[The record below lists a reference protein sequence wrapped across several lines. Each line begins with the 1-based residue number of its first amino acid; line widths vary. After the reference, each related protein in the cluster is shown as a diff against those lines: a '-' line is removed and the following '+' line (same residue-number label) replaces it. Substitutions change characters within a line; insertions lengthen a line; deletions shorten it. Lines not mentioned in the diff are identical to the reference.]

1 MNLCSRVK
9 EFHLRCTYARLRWK
23 VHKLSLSQT
32 AVEAMRL
39 KLLLHELLM
48 RKTRENSESFPFDE
62 PWCNFGIINRV
73 ENRRRKLFHQENHTK
88 VQRIRS
94 SLNVTASLNSFI
106 RISETETEKINW
118 NLYLI
123 KRPSWQKARWPVET
137 WLRRLE
143 VYCCLSMDKVKSKK
157 LLQASTTRAGFVESG
172 WVEE

>member
-1 MNLCSRVK
+1 MHVSDGKSINYLCLRPQSKRWDWSFCCMSYWCEKLEKTLKVFPSTNLDVILASSIGWKIGAANCSIRKTTRKFK
-9 EFHLRCTYARLRWK
+9 EF
-23 VHKLSLSQT
+23 V
-32 AVEAMRL
+32 
-39 KLLLHELLM
+39 
-48 RKTRENSESFPFDE
+48 P
-62 PWCNFGIINRV
+62 P
-73 ENRRRKLFHQENHTK
+73 
-88 VQRIRS
+88 
-94 SLNVTASLNSFI
+94 SLNSFI

>member
-1 MNLCSRVK
+1 MHVSDGKSINYLC
-9 EFHLRCTYARLRWK
+9 LRPQSKRWDWSFCCMSYWCE
-23 VHKLSLSQT
+23 KL
-32 AVEAMRL
+32 E
-39 KLLLHELLM
+39 
-48 RKTRENSESFPFDE
+48 KTESFPFDE